1 MTTHQ
6 VGRSHARRQ
15 VEEIDADGMTV
26 WLERLNADDYL
37 TAGTLTRYKDR
48 AIAVL
53 KAHRIP
59 VDDLLAQAPGG
70 SMVRDYV
77 LNLLP
82 IIRVKTPT
90 EEKLRKQY
98 LAPTDPLQLEP
109 AARLLEMA
117 LHLEAY
123 GKSADPGLV
132 YRFGR
137 LALLFDIYAETSE
150 KQRLVAEKERGER
163 VGEKVDGADSSF
175 TVGDVIDDIL
185 RDHPEEKP
193 KQLWDIFIN
202 ELWRCGLSPRTDE
215 THEVERKWQVYYGDG
230 KHMTL
235 GTFENRVST
244 KRKKRK
250 TSFHG

>member
-98 LAPTDPLQLEP
+98 LEPTDPLQLEP

-137 LALLFDIYAETSE
+137 LALLFDVLGEVSVE
-150 KQRLVAEKERGER
+150 KSNRRKDKPGNADDHNPDRNAQILAFHARLVKAGHYDAVKQT
-163 VGEKVDGADSSF
+163 ADKFDLS
-175 TVGDVIDDIL
+175 TRQINRIVN
-185 RDHPEEKP
+185 P
-193 KQLWDIFIN
+193 K
-202 ELWRCGLSPRTDE
+202 
-215 THEVERKWQVYYGDG
+215 
-230 KHMTL
+230 
-235 GTFENRVST
+235 
-244 KRKKRK
+244 
-250 TSFHG
+250 

>member
-53 KAHRIP
+53 KAHRVP

-82 IIRVKTPT
+82 INRVKTPT
-90 EEKLRKQY
+90 EGKLRKQY
-98 LAPTDPLQLEP
+98 LEPTDPLQLEP

-123 GKSADPGLV
+123 GKSADPGLA

-137 LALLFDIYAETSE
+137 LALLFDVLGEVSVE
-150 KQRLVAEKERGER
+150 KSNRRKDKPGNADDHDPIRNTRIRAFHARLVKAGHYDAVKQTAREFHPLTTR
-163 VGEKVDGADSSF
+163 
-175 TVGDVIDDIL
+175 TVSRIVN
-185 RDHPEEKP
+185 P
-193 KQLWDIFIN
+193 K
-202 ELWRCGLSPRTDE
+202 
-215 THEVERKWQVYYGDG
+215 
-230 KHMTL
+230 
-235 GTFENRVST
+235 
-244 KRKKRK
+244 
-250 TSFHG
+250 